1 MSHIAPGQDLAA
13 ETAKVAMLTPAV
25 TTLPESRPNQSLTSL
40 IMELVRPYKKWL
52 VIVFIAM
59 LVETGMTLLAPWP
72 LKVVIDNVVGT
83 HKMPE
88 WLEWVKDLPMGDT
101 KQGLAIWAG
110 VSIILIALVGGV
122 ATYID
127 NYYTE
132 SVGQWVANDLRKRV
146 YHHLE
151 RLSLSYYD
159 THQTGSM
166 LSTITA
172 DVSTIQSFASST
184 TLSMLID
191 MLTIVGILVIMLWLN
206 WDFALVAVSVTPFL
220 LWFVSRFKKAVKKAT
235 HEVRK
240 NQSDMV
246 AVVTQGLE
254 SMRAVKAFGRQ
265 ELEEQRL
272 GEVSHDIVASSLKAR
287 RVKSLLSPIVGLTVS
302 FCTAYVMWRGGSL
315 ILAGAMTVGSLTVFL
330 AYLKQF
336 FKPVQDLAKMANTIA
351 ATAVGLERIRDI
363 LDTDTII
370 PEKPDARTPG
380 MIRGEIVCEHV
391 AFAYNAETIVLRDV
405 NLTIKPGQRIGVVGP
420 TGGGKSTVMS
430 LIPRFYDVTGGRV
443 TLDGVD
449 VRDYKLSGLRSQ
461 IGFVLQETVL
471 FRGTVREN
479 IAYGKT
485 GATDEEIM
493 EAARLANADEFI
505 GRMPH
510 GYDTMVGERGS
521 TLSGGQRQRIGIAR
535 AVVRNSPIL
544 MLDEPTAA
552 LDTESEKL
560 VMEALERLMKGRTVI
575 TIAHRLSTIRDSDK
589 IVVLKGGFV
598 AEEGTHD
605 ELVAKGGIYAE
616 LWGTQAAPPPAVA
629 AAPSLAAS

>member
-1 MSHIAPGQDLAA
+1 MSNIDPGHDLMK
-13 ETAKVAMLTPAV
+13 EVERIAMLEPAKIAMAE
-25 TTLPESRPNQSLTSL
+25 PKPKQGMAAL
-40 IMELVRPYKKWL
+40 IIELIRPYRKWL
-52 VIVFIAM
+52 IIVFVAM
-59 LVETGMTLLAPWP
+59 LVETAMTILAPWP
-72 LKVVIDNVVGT
+72 LKVIIDNVVGT

-88 WLEWVKDLPMGDT
+88 WLDWVKDLPMGNT
-101 KQGLAIWAG
+101 KQGLAAWAG
-110 VSIILIALVGGV
+110 VSIIIIALFGGI
-122 ATYID
+122 AGYID

-151 RLSLSYYD
+151 KLSLSYYD

-166 LSTITA
+166 LSTITS
-172 DVSTIQSFASST
+172 DVGTIQSFASAST
-184 TLSMLID
+184 LAILID
-191 MLTIVGILVIMLWLN
+191 MLTIVGILVVMLWLN
-206 WDFALVAVSVTPFL
+206 WDFALIAVSVTPFL
-220 LWFVSRFKKAVKKAT
+220 LWFISRFKKAVKKAQ

-240 NQSDMV
+240 NQSDIV

-254 SMRAVKAFGRQ
+254 SMRAVQAFGRHQ
-265 ELEEQRL
+265 LEEERL
-272 GEVSHDIVASSLKAR
+272 AEVSKATVASSLKAR
-287 RVKSLLSPIVGLTVS
+287 RIKSLLSPIVALTVS
-302 FCTAYVMWRGGSL
+302 FITAFVMWRGGSL

-351 ATAVGLERIRDI
+351 ATAVGLDRIRAI

-370 PEKPDARTPG
+370 PDKKDGRTPG
-380 MIRGEIVCEHV
+380 MVRGEIVAEHV

-405 NLTIKPGQRIGVVGP
+405 NFTIKPGQRVGVVGP
-420 TGGGKSTVMS
+420 TGGGKSTVVS

-443 TLDGVD
+443 TLDGID
-449 VRDYKLSGLRSQ
+449 VREYRLNALRAQ

-471 FRGTVREN
+471 FRGTIKEN
-479 IAYGKT
+479 IAYGKA
-485 GATDEEIM
+485 GATDDEIM
-493 EAARLANADEFI
+493 DAARLANAEEFI

-510 GYDTMVGERGS
+510 GYETMVGERGS

-544 MLDEPTAA
+544 VLDEPTAA

-575 TIAHRLSTIRDSDK
+575 TIAHRLSTIRDSNM
-589 IVVLKGGFV
+589 ILVLKGGYV
-598 AEEGTHD
+598 AEQGTHD

-616 LWGTQAAPPPAVA
+616 LWNTQVTGSAAPP
-629 AAPSLAAS
+629 APTLAASA